1 MDYRLC
7 ALIPTYNH
15 HNRLAAIV
23 LRLKQAG
30 LPILIVDDGSDE
42 ATQTAL
48 KKLSDVEILRLP
60 VNGGKGAALE
70 LGLKRIAEHGYTHAF
85 QIDADGQHALDS
97 LETFIEISKNAPNVL
112 LSGKPVYDASLPFGR
127 KVGRW
132 LTHIFVWI
140 ETLSFRISDSMC
152 GFRIYPVKSSLAVIT
167 QSFIGRR
174 MDFDTEI
181 MVRMFWLGTPIVM
194 QPVKVTYPED
204 NHSNFKLLRDNWLI
218 TKMHTRLVTTM
229 LAKLPVI
236 LRQRPDYSFI
246 DKQRGNWFDTPE
258 RGTILGLILL
268 ATAYRLL
275 GRTICSIMGAP
286 VVLYF
291 FLTGSKQRR
300 VSREFLTRA
309 SKINNLSKNPTV
321 IEVLRHFMSFF
332 QMLLDKFA
340 AWGGYLSADS
350 IICDDP
356 AYTHQVMT
364 APEGKIMFV
373 SHIGCMEF
381 CRALMGDDQ
390 KRRMH
395 ILMHSKNGK
404 NFNRV
409 MSYFNPQS
417 TLNIV
422 EVSDIGADTILF
434 LKERI
439 ENGDWVVIPADRV
452 PVSANPRVVCVPF
465 LGDEAPFSQGPY
477 ILAALLECP
486 VYTGMAVRQGS
497 KYKVFIEL
505 FAKKITLQRGRK
517 EACIKEYAQQYA
529 CYLERFCTSYPY
541 QWFNFFDFWQKQGK
555 GPGLH

>member
-7 ALIPTYNH
+7 VLIPTYNH
-15 HNRLAAIV
+15 HNRLNAIL
-23 LRLKQAG
+23 LRLKLAG
-30 LPILIVDDGSDE
+30 LPILIVDDGSGE
-42 ATQTAL
+42 ATQAAL
-48 KKLSDVEILRLP
+48 KKLTDIEILRLP
-60 VNGGKGAALE
+60 VNRGKGTAVEA
-70 LGLKRIAEHGYTHAF
+70 GLKWIAEHGYTHAF
-85 QIDADGQHALDS
+85 QIDADGQHCLDN
-97 LETFIEISKNAPNVL
+97 LETFIQISKSTPDVL
-112 LSGKPVYDASLPFGR
+112 LSGKPVYDATLPLGR
-127 KVGRW
+127 KIGRW

-152 GFRIYPVKSSLAVIT
+152 GFRIYPVNASLAVIA
-167 QSFIGRR
+167 QSSIGCR

-181 MVRMFWLGTPIVM
+181 MVRMFWQGTPVIM
-194 QPVKVTYPED
+194 YPVKVSYPED

-218 TKMHTRLVTTM
+218 TKMHSRLVATM
-229 LAKLPVI
+229 LARLPVI
-236 LRQRPDYSFI
+236 LRRRPDYSFI
-246 DKQRGNWFDTPE
+246 NKPKRSWFDTPE
-258 RGTILGLILL
+258 RGTILGLIIL

-275 GRTICSIMGAP
+275 GRTICSILGAP

-291 FLTGSKQRR
+291 FLTGSNQRR
-300 VSREFLTRA
+300 VSREFLARI
-309 SKINNLSKNPTV
+309 SKISNPSNYPTV
-321 IEVLRHFMSFF
+321 FDGLCHFMSFF

-340 AWGGYLSADS
+340 AWGGYLNSDS

-356 AYTHQVMT
+356 VYTHQVMT

-404 NFNRV
+404 NFNHV

-417 TLNIV
+417 TLNIL
-422 EVSDIGADTILF
+422 EVSDIGADTILY
-434 LKERI
+434 LKDRI
-439 ENGDWVVIPADRV
+439 EKGDWVVIPADRV
-452 PVSANPRVVCVPF
+452 PISENPRVTCVPF
-465 LGDEAPFSQGPY
+465 LGEEAPFSQGPY
-477 ILAALLECP
+477 ILASLLECP

-517 EACIKEYAQQYA
+517 ETCIKEYAQQYA
-529 CYLERFCTSYPY
+529 NYLERFCTSYPY
-541 QWFNFFDFWQKQGK
+541 QWFNFFDFWQKQ
-555 GPGLH
+555 